1 MCPACAKGLETGR
14 MLPYRTSVEM
24 AFGSDGAIMD
34 ILVDTNWLADNLG
47 ASDLR
52 VVDATYFL
60 PEMGRDAAVEYEAQ
74 HIPGAV
80 FLNLAELVDSNDPRP
95 NTVPPAE
102 KFASRMQ
109 ALGLGD
115 GSRIVLYDNSPLK
128 SAARAWWLFEVFGA
142 PNIAILDGGLGKWLA
157 EKRETESGKTQLRH
171 RHFTVW
177 RDDNAIV
184 TKNQIL
190 ANLTSKAAQVVDAR
204 TMSRFTGEEPELRP
218 GMASGHIP
226 GSVCLPYSRLFN
238 ADGTWK
244 RGHELRGLFIEAG
257 VDLER
262 PLITTCGSGV
272 TAADVLFAARLIGK
286 KDVTLYDGSWSEWGA
301 DPATPK
307 ATGPA

>member
-1 MCPACAKGLETGR
+1 
-14 MLPYRTSVEM
+14 
-24 AFGSDGAIMD
+24 MD
-34 ILVDTNWLADNLG
+34 ILVSTSWLADNMG

-52 VVDATYFL
+52 IVDATYFL
-60 PEMGRDAAVEYEAQ
+60 PEMGRDASAEYEQQ

-80 FLNLAELVDSNDPRP
+80 FLNLAELVDSASPVS

-109 ALGLGD
+109 TLGLGD
-115 GSRIVLYDNSPLK
+115 GSRIVIYDNSPLK
-128 SAARAWWLFEVFGA
+128 TSARAWWLFDIFGA
-142 PNIAILDGGLGKWLA
+142 PNIAILDGGLGKWLE
-157 EKRETESGKTQLRH
+157 EKRPVDAGKEQLRH

-177 RDDNAIV
+177 RDDKAIAS
-184 TKNQIL
+184 KAEMIE
-190 ANLTSKAAQVVDAR
+190 NLTSKTSQVADAR
-204 TMSRFTGEEPELRP
+204 TMSRFTAEEPEVRP

-257 VDLER
+257 IDLDK
-262 PLITTCGSGV
+262 PLITSCGSGV
-272 TAADVLFAARLIGK
+272 TACSILFGARLLDK
-286 KDVTLYDGSWSEWGA
+286 KDVRVYDGSWSEWGA

>member
-1 MCPACAKGLETGR
+1 
-14 MLPYRTSVEM
+14 MLVST
-24 AFGSDGAIMD
+24 D
-34 ILVDTNWLADNLG
+34 WLADAMD

-52 VVDATYFL
+52 IVDATYFL
-60 PEMGRDAAVEYEAQ
+60 PEVGRDAAAEYEAR

-80 FLNLAELVDSNDPRP
+80 FLDLGELADMTSPLP

-115 GSRIVLYDNSPLK
+115 GSRIIIYDNSPHRT
-128 SAARAWWLFEVFGA
+128 SARAWWLFEIFGA
-142 PNIAILDGGLGKWLA
+142 PNVAILDGGLGKWIA
-157 EKRETESGKTQLRH
+157 EKRPVESGKVQLRH

-177 RDDNAIV
+177 RDESAIA
-184 TKNQIL
+184 TKGEVL
-190 ANLTSKAAQVVDAR
+190 ANLKSEATQLVDAR
-204 TMSRFTGEEPELRP
+204 TMSRFTAEEPEIRH

-226 GSVCLPYSRLFN
+226 GSVCLPSSRLFN

-257 VDLER
+257 VRLDQ

-272 TAADVLFAARLIGK
+272 TAASLLFGARLLGK
-286 KDVTLYDGSWSEWGA
+286 TDVRLYDGSWSEWGA

>member
-1 MCPACAKGLETGR
+1 
-14 MLPYRTSVEM
+14 
-24 AFGSDGAIMD
+24 MD
-34 ILVDTNWLADNLG
+34 ILVSTDWLAENMG

-52 VVDATYFL
+52 IVDASYFL
-60 PEMGRDAAVEYEAQ
+60 PEMGRDAAAEYEEQ

-80 FLNLAELVDSNDPRP
+80 FLNLKELADMTSPLP

-115 GSRIVLYDNSPLK
+115 GSRIVLYDNSPLRT
-128 SAARAWWLFEVFGA
+128 AARGWWLFEIMGA

-157 EKRETESGKTQLRH
+157 EKREVESGKTQLRH

-177 RDDNAIV
+177 RDDKAIASKAQV
-184 TKNQIL
+184 LDNIS
-190 ANLTSKAAQVVDAR
+190 SKAAQLVDAR
-204 TMSRFTGEEPELRP
+204 TMSRFTAEEPEVRP

-226 GSVCLPYSRLFN
+226 GSVCLPYSKLFN

-244 RGHELRGLFIEAG
+244 RGHELKGLFHEAG
-257 VDLER
+257 VNLDK
-262 PLITTCGSGV
+262 PLITSCGSGV
-272 TAADVLFAARLIGK
+272 TAACVLFGARLLGK
-286 KDVTLYDGSWSEWGA
+286 KDVTLYDGSWSCWGS

-307 ATGPA
+307 AIGKP

>member
-1 MCPACAKGLETGR
+1 
-14 MLPYRTSVEM
+14 MLVST
-24 AFGSDGAIMD
+24 D
-34 ILVDTNWLADNLG
+34 WLADAMD

-52 VVDATYFL
+52 IVDATYFL
-60 PEMGRDAAVEYEAQ
+60 PEVGRDAAAEYEAR

-80 FLNLAELVDSNDPRP
+80 FLDLGELADMTSPLP

-109 ALGLGD
+109 TLGLGD
-115 GSRIVLYDNSPLK
+115 GSRIIIYDNSPHRT
-128 SAARAWWLFEVFGA
+128 SARAWWLFEIFGA
-142 PNIAILDGGLGKWLA
+142 PNVAILDGGLGKWIA
-157 EKRETESGKTQLRH
+157 EKRPVESGKVQLRH

-177 RDDNAIV
+177 RDESAIANKDEV
-184 TKNQIL
+184 L
-190 ANLTSKAAQVVDAR
+190 ANLKNKAAQLVDAR
-204 TMSRFTGEEPELRP
+204 TMSRFTAEEPEIRH

-226 GSVCLPYSRLFN
+226 GSVCLPSSRLFN

-257 VDLER
+257 VRLDQ

-272 TAADVLFAARLIGK
+272 TAASLLFGARLLGK
-286 KDVTLYDGSWSEWGA
+286 TDVRLYDGSWSEWGA

>member
-1 MCPACAKGLETGR
+1 
-14 MLPYRTSVEM
+14 MLVST
-24 AFGSDGAIMD
+24 D
-34 ILVDTNWLADNLG
+34 WLADAMD

-52 VVDATYFL
+52 IVDATYFL
-60 PEMGRDAAVEYEAQ
+60 PEVGRDAAAEYEAQ

-80 FLNLAELVDSNDPRP
+80 FLDLGELADMTSPLP

-115 GSRIVLYDNSPLK
+115 GSRIIIYDNSPHRT
-128 SAARAWWLFEVFGA
+128 SARAWWLFEIFGA
-142 PNIAILDGGLGKWLA
+142 PNVAILDGGLGKWIA
-157 EKRETESGKTQLRH
+157 EKRPVESGKVQLRH

-177 RDDNAIV
+177 RDESAIANKDEV
-184 TKNQIL
+184 L
-190 ANLTSKAAQVVDAR
+190 ANLKNKAAQLVDAR
-204 TMSRFTGEEPELRP
+204 TMSRFTAEEPEIRH

-226 GSVCLPYSRLFN
+226 GSVCLPSSRLFN

-257 VDLER
+257 VRLDQ

-272 TAADVLFAARLIGK
+272 TAASLLFGARLLGK
-286 KDVTLYDGSWSEWGA
+286 TDVRLYDGSWSEWGA

>member
-1 MCPACAKGLETGR
+1 
-14 MLPYRTSVEM
+14 MLVST
-24 AFGSDGAIMD
+24 D
-34 ILVDTNWLADNLG
+34 WLADAMD

-52 VVDATYFL
+52 IVDATYFL
-60 PEMGRDAAVEYEAQ
+60 PEVGRDAAAEYEAR

-80 FLNLAELVDSNDPRP
+80 FLDLGELADMTSPLP

-115 GSRIVLYDNSPLK
+115 GSRIIIYDNSPHRT
-128 SAARAWWLFEVFGA
+128 SARAWWLFEIFGA
-142 PNIAILDGGLGKWLA
+142 PNVAILDGGLGKWIA
-157 EKRETESGKTQLRH
+157 EKRPVESGKVQLRH

-177 RDDNAIV
+177 RDESAIANKDEV
-184 TKNQIL
+184 L
-190 ANLTSKAAQVVDAR
+190 ANLKNKAAQLVDAR
-204 TMSRFTGEEPELRP
+204 TMSRFTAEEPEIRH

-226 GSVCLPYSRLFN
+226 GSVCLPSSRLFN

-257 VDLER
+257 VRLDQ

-272 TAADVLFAARLIGK
+272 TAASLLFGARLLGK
-286 KDVTLYDGSWSEWGA
+286 TDVRLYDGSWSEWGA

>member
-1 MCPACAKGLETGR
+1 
-14 MLPYRTSVEM
+14 
-24 AFGSDGAIMD
+24 MD
-34 ILVDTNWLADNLG
+34 ILVSTGWLADTID

-52 VVDATYFL
+52 IVDATYFL
-60 PEMGRDAAVEYEAQ
+60 PEVGRDAAAEYEAR

-80 FLNLAELVDSNDPRP
+80 FLNLGELADMTSPLP

-115 GSRIVLYDNSPLK
+115 GSRIVIYDNSPHR
-128 SAARAWWLFEVFGA
+128 SSARAWWLFEIFGA
-142 PNIAILDGGLGKWLA
+142 PNVAILDGGLGKWIA
-157 EKRETESGKTQLRH
+157 EKRPVESGKVQLRH

-177 RDDNAIV
+177 RDTSAIA
-184 TKNQIL
+184 TKDEVL
-190 ANLTSKAAQVVDAR
+190 ANLKGGETQLVDAR
-204 TMSRFTGEEPELRP
+204 TMSRFTGEEPEIRH

-226 GSVCLPYSRLFN
+226 GSVCLPSSKLFN

-244 RGHELRGLFIEAG
+244 RGHELKGLFIEAG
-257 VDLER
+257 VKLDR

-272 TAADVLFAARLIGK
+272 TAASLLFAARLLGK
-286 KDVTLYDGSWSEWGA
+286 TDVRLYDGSWSEWGA